1 MSAFERFLQRT
12 GRHVCGGIL
21 ACSAIAVSAA
31 ADTAILI
38 GVNMNRSREDA
49 DLRFAVADAELMET
63 TLLGGGFPEK
73 GILRITDSPK
83 DGAHFPLLEN
93 IRQTL
98 RERLPVMQSEDRLIL
113 YFSGHATVVDGQ
125 WLLVPYDFDRRR
137 PLETGLPFTEL
148 QDSLARCP
156 ARHKLLL
163 LDCCRSAL
171 VTAKGADQEVQKEE
185 EQLPLANMLQST
197 GTVVIAGCR
206 PGRKS
211 YEHSDRGHGY
221 FTLGVAEALA
231 GQADQPTGQQSS
243 DGWVDTL
250 ELGSYVPR
258 RVRELAAADNLVQEP
273 VTVDFDAPDVFRVTK
288 TGAGGL
294 RAMAS
299 NAITPASVSA
309 TTMDQSKS
317 GDQSGSYF
325 LTKSLFFAAA
335 VLGVVWFFRGL
346 ARRPRT
352 VRNVGRERQVID

>member
-1 MSAFERFLQRT
+1 MSALKRLLQRT
-12 GRHVCGGIL
+12 GRHLCGGIL
-21 ACSAIAVSAA
+21 ACSAVAVASA

-49 DLRFAVADAELMET
+49 DLRYAVADAELMEQ
-63 TLLGGGFPEK
+63 TLLRGGFPER
-73 GILRITDSPK
+73 GILRITDNPK
-83 DGAHFPLLEN
+83 DGAYFPLLEH
-93 IRQTL
+93 IRRTL
-98 RERLPVMQSEDRLIL
+98 SERLQVMQAEDRLIL

-125 WLLVPYDFDRRR
+125 WLLVPYDFDRND
-137 PLETGLPFTEL
+137 PLKTGLAFTEL
-148 QDSLARCP
+148 QDFLAKCP

-171 VTAKGADQEVQKEE
+171 VTAKGAEQEVQKEE
-185 EQLPLANMLQST
+185 EQLPLVNTLQST

-231 GQADQPTGQQSS
+231 GQADQPTGNQNS

-273 VTVDFDAPDVFRVTK
+273 VTVDFDAPDVFRVTQ
-288 TGAGGL
+288 TTA
-294 RAMAS
+294 A
-299 NAITPASVSA
+299 AISTASVAGTSA
-309 TTMDQSKS
+309 GVAGNEK
-317 GDQSGSYF
+317 QSGNY
-325 LTKSLFFAAA
+325 LVMKSLLLAATA
-335 VLGVVWFFRGL
+335 LSVVWFLRGL
-346 ARRPRT
+346 RRRPPT
-352 VRNVGRERQVID
+352 VRNVGRQRQVID